1 MPTPALPPALRC
13 FALVPCAGSG
23 TRAGSPVPKQ
33 YVEVDGA
40 PMVSHTLAALAGVAR
55 LRRVLVALAPGDEEF
70 ERRVDLPAGKRFAV
84 SRCGGASRA
93 ETVAAGLARLVELG
107 ARADDWVLVHDAA
120 RCLVRADWIDRLIDV
135 CADDPVGGLLAMPVA
150 DTLKRESGG
159 RVTATLSRDG
169 VWQAQTPQM
178 FRLGL
183 LANALESAG
192 PDATDEASA
201 IEWQGLSPRLV
212 PGSSENFK
220 ITQPE
225 DFALAEAVLRS
236 RRREPA

>member
-1 MPTPALPPALRC
+1 M
-13 FALVPCAGSG
+13 
-23 TRAGSPVPKQ
+23 PKQ
-33 YVEVDGA
+33 YVEIDGA
-40 PMVSHTLAALAGVAR
+40 PMVAHTLAALAGVAR
-55 LRRVLVALAPGDEEF
+55 LRLVLVALAPGDEEF
-70 ERRVDLPAGKRFAV
+70 ERRVDLPAGRRFAV
-84 SRCGGASRA
+84 ARCGGGSRA
-93 ETVAAGLARLVELG
+93 ETVAAGLVQLARLG
-107 ARADDWVLVHDAA
+107 ARRDDWVLVHDAA
-120 RCLVRADWIDRLIDV
+120 RCLVRPEWIDRLIDV

-150 DTLKRESGG
+150 DTLKREVAG
-159 RVTATLSRDG
+159 RVSTTLPRDG

-183 LANALESAG
+183 LADALDNAG
-192 PDATDEASA
+192 PNATDEASA

-236 RRREPA
+236 RRTELA

>member
-1 MPTPALPPALRC
+1 MPTTALPVLRC

-33 YVEVDGA
+33 YVEIDGA
-40 PMVSHTLAALAGVAR
+40 PMVAHTLAALAGVAR
-55 LRRVLVALAPGDEEF
+55 LKLVLVALAPDDEEF
-70 ERRVDLPAGKRFAV
+70 ERRVDLPMGKRFAV
-84 SRCGGASRA
+84 SRCGGNSRA
-93 ETVAAGLARLVELG
+93 ETVAAGLARLTKLG

-120 RCLVRADWIDRLIDV
+120 RCLVRAEWIDRLIDV

-150 DTLKRESGG
+150 DTLKRESEG
-159 RVTATLSRDG
+159 RVMKTLPREA

-178 FRLGL
+178 FRLGP
-183 LANALESAG
+183 LADALEDAG
-192 PDATDEASA
+192 ANATDEASA
-201 IEWQGLSPRLV
+201 MEWQGQSPRLV
-212 PGSSENFK
+212 LGSSENFK

-236 RRREPA
+236 RRMEPA